1 MYSNL
6 VVATGAGCL
15 SLGWNSFQQLD
26 HSMIYAFI
34 TFCSTLAIYNYQR
47 LYKAATIVGT
57 SPWLEWVRK
66 HRTFL
71 IILTAL
77 TALTGISLLILVLS
91 MKLSIVLFLFG
102 MMLVAV
108 LYVIPIRGFVL
119 RELPGLKAILV
130 AVVWTGFI
138 VAFPMMNEHQPIQL
152 HFKELMAFF
161 CYFLA
166 LTIPFDIRDLK
177 YDKPAQRTI
186 PQLAG
191 TLGSKVVSILL
202 LGVFVLI
209 IANIN
214 TEMRYN
220 VIFYAGL
227 LTSGLLI
234 FFTKP
239 NRPEWYF
246 ALIDASMIVVGF
258 AFLTI

>member
-6 VVATGAGCL
+6 VVATGAGCV
-15 SLGWNSFQQLD
+15 SFGRASFQQLD
-26 HSMIYAFI
+26 HSILYALI
-34 TFCSTLAIYNYQR
+34 AFCSTLAIYNYQR
-47 LYKAATIVGT
+47 LYKASTITGS

-77 TALTGISLLILVLS
+77 TALTGTTLLILILS
-91 MKLSIVLFLFG
+91 MKLSKVLFLLG
-102 MMLVAV
+102 MILVAV
-108 LYVIPIRGFVL
+108 FYVIPIRGFVL

-130 AVVWTGFI
+130 AAVWTGFI

-177 YDKPAQRTI
+177 YDKPQQLTI

-202 LGVFVLI
+202 LGVFAAI
-209 IANIN
+209 IAKIN
-214 TEMRYN
+214 NEMRDN
-220 VIFYAGL
+220 VVFYAGL

-234 FFTKP
+234 YFTKP
-239 NRPEWYF
+239 NRAEWYF
-246 ALIDASMIVVGF
+246 ALVDASMVMVGVS
-258 AFLTI
+258 FLTI

>member
-6 VVATGAGCL
+6 VVTTGAGCV
-15 SLGWNSFQQLD
+15 SLGWTSFQQLD
-26 HSMIYAFI
+26 HSIIYAFI
-34 TFCSTLAIYNYQR
+34 AFCSTLAIYNYQR

-57 SPWLEWVRK
+57 SPWLDWVRK

-77 TALTGISLLILVLS
+77 TALMGITLLILILS
-91 MKLSIVLFLFG
+91 MKLSVVLFLLV

-108 LYVIPIRGFVL
+108 LYVIPIRGKIL

-152 HFKELMAFF
+152 HLKELMAFF

-177 YDKPAQRTI
+177 YDKPQQLTI

-191 TLGSKVVSILL
+191 TLGSMVVSILL
-202 LGVFVLI
+202 LGAYALI

-214 TEMRYN
+214 NEMRDN
-220 VIFYAGL
+220 VVFYAGL
-227 LTSGLLI
+227 LSSALLI

-246 ALIDASMIVVGF
+246 ALIDASMIVVGVS
-258 AFLTI
+258 FLTI